1 MISKIFNEKIDDLS
15 ASYNRLIDEITEDQ
29 KIQINKSIK
38 EKISEIDKNNLNG
51 VVLTGALLKFTG
63 SSPLD
68 LLNFFSSSI
77 ERRINLNQYNFLV
90 KTIFDDNPPLPT
102 DTIFDLAEYTYLDN
116 KVIIRKINELTEKL
130 KSNKDSQVLLFLLIL
145 FFRNDLRNENYR
157 LVYEVLTKIGG
168 NKIKELKN
176 NRIIKD
182 FLTEIKPE
190 KPKEIKPATKK
201 SIQKESKPESEKIK
215 KEKTTIPEGKKGPVK
230 EPTLETK
237 SKKVNITKKQLI
249 ILSAIVGSIIIVIL
263 LFIFLKHNK
272 PEVPQK
278 ETKIISQKQVSVP
291 ENTTTKDAA
300 NKIQQKTADNTQKQT
315 SENPD
320 IETNDEALK
329 QYVIKKGDTLSGIA
343 KKYYGRGYYYKHL
356 ADINKIKNPDLIY
369 PGTKIVVPPEV
380 NKNTSKK

>member
-278 ETKIISQKQVSVP
+278 ETKIISQKQGPLP
-291 ENTTTKDAA
+291 EKTTTKVGG
-300 NKIQQKTADNTQKQT
+300 KIQQKIANNTQKQT
-315 SENPD
+315 SEISN
-320 IETNDEALK
+320 IEGSKETVK

-369 PGTKIVVPPEV
+369 PGTKIMVPAEI
-380 NKNTSKK
+380 NKNTSRK

>member
-1 MISKIFNEKIDDLS
+1 MISKIFNEKIDDL
-15 ASYNRLIDEITEDQ
+15 AVFYNRLIDEITEDQ

-38 EKISEIDKNNLNG
+38 EKLSEIDKNNLNG
-51 VVLTGALLKFTG
+51 VILTGALLKFTG

-68 LLNFFSSSI
+68 LLIFFSSLI
-77 ERRINLNQYNFLV
+77 EKRINLSQYNFLV

-102 DTIFDLAEYTYLDN
+102 DTIFDLAEYTYLDS
-116 KVIIRKINELTEKL
+116 KVAVRKINELTEKL
-130 KSNKDSQVLLFLLIL
+130 KSNKDPLVLLFLLIL

-157 LVYEVLTKIGG
+157 LIYEVFTKIGG

-190 KPKEIKPATKK
+190 KPKETKPTPKK
-201 SIQKESKPESEKIK
+201 SIQKEPKPESDKVK
-215 KEKTTIPEGKKGPVK
+215 KEKTAIPEGEKGPVK
-230 EPTLETK
+230 EPTSETK
-237 SKKVNITKKQLI
+237 SKKVSITKKQSL
-249 ILSAIVGSIIIVIL
+249 ILSSIVGGIIIVIL
-263 LFIFLKHNK
+263 LFIFLKHK
-272 PEVPQK
+272 KSEVPQK
-278 ETKIISQKQVSVP
+278 GTKMISQKQVPAP
-291 ENTTTKDAA
+291 ENTTTKEAS
-300 NKIQQKTADNTQKQT
+300 KIQQKTANNTQKQR

-320 IETNDEALK
+320 IETNEEAVK